1 MTNPLTP
8 HRQVIRDQIALDEA
22 TLGYLQP
29 ITATARDLLAAP
41 ERAAAD
47 VQRAGVAD
55 VVRAVRAGDIRC
67 P

>member
-1 MTNPLTP
+1 MTDSLAP
-8 HRQVIRDQIALDEA
+8 HRQVIHDQIALDEA

-29 ITATARDLLAAP
+29 ITATARDLLAAL

-55 VVRAVRAGDIRC
+55 VVRAVRAGDVRA